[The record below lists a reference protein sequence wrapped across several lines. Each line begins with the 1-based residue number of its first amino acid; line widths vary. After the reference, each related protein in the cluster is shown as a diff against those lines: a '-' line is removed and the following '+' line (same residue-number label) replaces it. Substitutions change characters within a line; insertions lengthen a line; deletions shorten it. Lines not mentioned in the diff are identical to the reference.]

1 VVRRLAW
8 IRAAVLGAWLLA
20 TGCTGDTS
28 SGDTAGQE
36 AGPLDARRA
45 AERGELLSL
54 ACQACHALTPA
65 GGPDIGPSLYGVF
78 GRPAG
83 SLPQFEYSDALRAA
97 GFTWSPAQLDQ
108 WLQAP
113 ADFLPGTTM
122 VFAGYGDPQD
132 RRALIDWLQEATSTA
147 SE

>member
-1 VVRRLAW
+1 MVRRPVWLP
-8 IRAAVLGAWLLA
+8 AAVLGASLLA
-20 TGCTGDTS
+20 AGCTGDTP
-28 SGDTAGQE
+28 SGDAAGQA
-36 AGPLDARRA
+36 AGSVDARRA

-97 GFTWSPAQLDQ
+97 GFSWSPAQLDQ

-122 VFAGYGDPQD
+122 VFAGYGDPAD
-132 RRALIDWLQEATSTA
+132 RRALIDWLQKATAPA
-147 SE
+147 SD